1 MLGIQPGSVEAA
13 HSVGKLI
20 GLLKQAADPQSLGK
34 LFGLLKHAVGV
45 WKVEADSLTSQGS
58 AVAAG
63 GQRRSSMTGTAE
75 AAASACHGSAK
86 HNIED
91 LCWGKAL

>member
-45 WKVEADSLTSQGS
+45 
-58 AVAAG
+58 
-63 GQRRSSMTGTAE
+63 
-75 AAASACHGSAK
+75 
-86 HNIED
+86 
-91 LCWGKAL
+91 